1 MKPKE
6 QWLRPFNISETN
18 LEQWYKEIPSGTS
31 LTYWAL
37 ETHKISEQEY
47 FTWARDHFAIPSLN
61 EKASCVTLNF
71 VLWKELRHISYWSC
85 EMLPLAEWDGT
96 IFIICIEVPSD
107 IEWDFSVQY
116 ILASP
121 QQLKYFWTQLNEM
134 PLTDT
139 KIKIGEDIPSTHD
152 KPSNHLEHL
161 HPVHSKEVTVTSI
174 DPFKE
179 LLSTMDEMDEEDEKE
194 VSSSQPEEDLSLL
207 SLALPEL
214 SEHDKPSNHSE
225 HLHPVH
231 SKEMTATSIDPFKE
245 FLSTMGK
252 EDEVDEKEVSSSQP
266 EEDLSLLSLALPE
279 LSEHDKLSNH
289 SEHLHPV
296 HSVDSDHLKK
306 EKKEATVTSID
317 PFKELLSTIDEAD
330 EAGEKS
336 ENDLD
341 DAEID
346 PKEMPIDS
354 QFLQTIWE
362 ELSMVFQS
370 SLLIRL
376 HEGGQ
381 FHIWTYEPEKWNI
394 SKKATRISLNVNKP
408 SAFRIAKNGHT
419 FHGPMST
426 QNPIHKEFF
435 RLCGLTNPSE
445 HVTIIPLH
453 SNSNTNPTN
462 ILGFLFAM
470 GDTPDNHDK
479 ALKIAEECST
489 KISDHVTHHFDA
501 A

>member
-6 QWLRPFNISETN
+6 QWLRPFNISETS

-231 SKEMTATSIDPFKE
+231 SKEVTA
-245 FLSTMGK
+245 
-252 EDEVDEKEVSSSQP
+252 
-266 EEDLSLLSLALPE
+266 
-279 LSEHDKLSNH
+279 
-289 SEHLHPV
+289 
-296 HSVDSDHLKK
+296 
-306 EKKEATVTSID
+306 TSID
-317 PFKELLSTIDEAD
+317 PFKELLSTIDEED
-330 EAGEKS
+330 EADEKS
-336 ENDLD
+336 EDDLD

-362 ELSMVFQS
+362 ELSTVFQS

-426 QNPIHKEFF
+426 KNPIHEEFF
-435 RLCGLTNPSE
+435 RLCGLISPSE

-489 KISDHVTHHFDA
+489 KISDHVTHDFNA